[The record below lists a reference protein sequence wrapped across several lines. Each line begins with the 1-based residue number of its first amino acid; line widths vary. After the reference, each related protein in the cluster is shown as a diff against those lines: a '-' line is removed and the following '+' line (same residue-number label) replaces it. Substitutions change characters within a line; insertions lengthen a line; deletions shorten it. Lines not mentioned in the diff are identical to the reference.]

1 MSRFTGNVFYAQSF
15 IHQCN
20 ADSFYCLYSSS
31 ISPLLPL
38 CFCYFYTGV
47 FLSLGCPDFK
57 CLEHRLHT
65 DNIHMTIYLERKV
78 PVSVNHS
85 LLVTI
90 NQQMVHRSFIDCI
103 GLDIRWQ
110 QGHLYLGPSSR
121 LAQVF
126 CLNANAS
133 TQHMRP
139 GYVFRWSLLRIS
151 SPNIWSSQFTLC

>member
-20 ADSFYCLYSSS
+20 ADSVYCLYSSS

-38 CFCYFYTGV
+38 CFYTGV

-65 DNIHMTIYLERKV
+65 DNIHMTMYLERKV

-85 LLVTI
+85 LPVTMI
-90 NQQMVHRSFIDCI
+90 DRQMVHRRFINCI

-110 QGHLYLGPSSR
+110 QRHIYLAPSSS
-121 LAQVF
+121 LSQAL
-126 CLNANAS
+126 CMNANAS
-133 TQHMRP
+133 TQHARP
-139 GYVFRWSLLRIS
+139 GYVFRWSLLCIS
-151 SPNIWSSQFTLC
+151 SPNI